1 MPIIHS
7 HMQLINSIIVN
18 VVLNNTN
25 NVGVHFNHWWRRP
38 KKKKKEEVNFIR
50 GHKIKC
56 QFQFYKNKQINKV
69 RT

>member
-7 HMQLINSIIVN
+7 HMQLINSIIVHE
-18 VVLNNTN
+18 VLNNTN
-25 NVGVHFNHWWRRP
+25 NVGVHFNHWRRRQ
-38 KKKKKEEVNFIR
+38 KKEEVNFIR